1 MISTFLSLE
10 KKQYFRSS
18 YWQKNIVIN
27 IFLGLFALYLIL
39 MFCGLGIGGFYILQ
53 KEFPTQDP
61 LVLVN
66 SFLLFAIVGDLIF
79 RFLMQ
84 KLKILNVKPLLII
97 PIAKSKII
105 HFVLVKS
112 CFSFFNFLSLFFY
125 IPFSI
130 ILLKEGYPLE
140 SVLGWLALMIL
151 LVQSANFLNF
161 LINKNNFAFGVMI
174 GIIAIGYVLQYFELF
189 NIAAFVG
196 KGFDFV
202 YNNPIF
208 CLLGLVL
215 LAFLYVLNYKNLSNQ
230 VYIDGA
236 VAEKSKEVTAADLS
250 WADKLGDLAPFIK
263 NDIRL
268 IWRNKRTKSS
278 TWMLLMGLFYGI
290 IFYPNPTYADKEF
303 FYVFIGVF
311 STGIFLINFGQ
322 FVPAW
327 DSGYYNM
334 LMTQNFKYERYL
346 KSKFTLMSASV
357 LILFVLGIP
366 YVYFGWKILIVHFAC
381 MIFNIGV
388 NTHVILWG
396 GSYNRKKINLDQKAA
411 FNYQGTGAVQWLIG
425 IPLMIFP
432 MALFGLLNWLVNFE
446 TAVATIAALGLLG
459 IVFHKKLMSWITQ
472 KYIAS
477 KYIMIHSFKQEN

>member
-1 MISTFLSLE
+1 MISTFLQLE

-18 YWQKNIVIN
+18 YWQKSIVIN

-39 MFCGLGIGGFYILQ
+39 VFSGLGIGGFYILR

-66 SFLLFAIVGDLIF
+66 SFLLYAIIGDLMF

-84 KLKILNVKPLLII
+84 KLKILNVKPLLIVPI
-97 PIAKSKII
+97 PKSKII
-105 HFVLVKS
+105 HYVLVKS
-112 CFSFFNFLSLFFY
+112 VFSFFNFLGLFFY
-125 IPFSI
+125 IPFAI
-130 ILLKEGYPLE
+130 VLVKEGYELPNA
-140 SVLGWLALMIL
+140 LGWLLLMIF

-161 LINKNNFAFGVMI
+161 LINKNNFAFVAMI
-174 GIIAIGYVLQYFELF
+174 GIIAIGTALQYFELF
-189 NIAAFVG
+189 NVAAFVG
-196 KGFDFV
+196 EGFDFV
-202 YNNPIF
+202 YQNPLF
-208 CLLGLVL
+208 CLLGLIFLV
-215 LAFLYVLNYKNLSNQ
+215 FLYILNFKNLSNQ
-230 VYIDGA
+230 VYIDGVVSE
-236 VAEKSKEVTAADLS
+236 VAKEVHSADLS

-278 TWMLLMGLFYGI
+278 TWMLLMGLFYGL
-290 IFYPNPTYADKEF
+290 IFYPNPAYADKEF
-303 FYVFIGVF
+303 FFVFIGIF
-311 STGIFLINFGQ
+311 STGIFLMNFGQ

-327 DSGYYNM
+327 DSSYYNM

-357 LILFVLGIP
+357 IILFILGIP
-366 YVYFGWKILIVHFAC
+366 YIYFGWKILIVHFAS
-381 MIFNIGV
+381 MIYNIGV

-425 IPLMIFP
+425 IPLMILP

-446 TAVATIAALGLLG
+446 TAVSVIATLGLIG
-459 IVFHKKLMSWITQ
+459 IILHKKIMGWITQ